1 MCLLIECD
9 TVCFIVW
16 IIKEISGLQ
25 QDYINVCLRT
35 NTHTPL
41 MIFVVALYC
50 KCSLFLCSDACN
62 LTLDSNTANTH
73 LILSDENRK
82 VTYVEKKQLYPD
94 LPERFDGWPQ
104 VLCRESLNG
113 RCYWE
118 AEWNGYAVIAVTN
131 KGISRKGWNEFS
143 EFGYNRNNRNSWSL
157 ICSDSFTAC
166 HDNKET
172 VIRVPSCPSKRIG
185 VYVDWPAGTLSFYMV
200 SGTHRLTHLHTFT
213 SIFTESLYAG
223 FGVYRLN
230 SSVSLCTNT

>member
-1 MCLLIECD
+1 
-9 TVCFIVW
+9 VW

-25 QDYINVCLRT
+25 QDYINVCLRI

-41 MIFVVALYC
+41 MIFVVALHC

-185 VYVDWPAGTLSFYMV
+185 VHVDWPAGTLSFYMV

-213 SIFTESLYAG
+213 SIFMESLYAG
-223 FGVYRLN
+223 FGVYRSN